1 MAIYLLVSRSGRLGG
16 FFTASIWVL
25 WFYHLYHTPFICILS
40 YTHPQ
45 FIMGVIRLPRPTAL
59 YVPNSPPSPSS
70 TSSTRTLTP
79 DMISPP
85 LSPDFTFDSETL
97 PASSLPAL
105 EYISSKLQQKMM
117 HVTLLVGRGKPY
129 PTGTPSDLMVIPI
142 SPLDAVS
149 TRILHRTVAK
159 GVAKFSLGQSW
170 TDALA
175 RAQYERLANEYLVQ
189 QSIMQNEVVFS
200 REGLTL
206 LNVDRI
212 YTFKRRLCI
221 LSSKGPHV
229 EDEYVTS
236 CVGLLHRTIQDF
248 QGRPFSKAFFHRV
261 YEQLDVRDE
270 LLMRIGA
277 VYRRCY
283 GVEGIVV
290 PETGVAELP
299 ARTLVSSKKSAAR
312 LASKRGM
319 KEVMQSVPEVTK
331 PETTAPAPTSTA
343 AATAPGTGTA
353 TATATAAPPAIKVLP
368 ANPPANK
375 PLPAK
380 PNLPARPNPT
390 RPVRKS
396 PLRGAIRS
404 PRESGPPRSRMPT
417 KRGPKTPQSASDVTP
432 ITRNEWN
439 MLVGTD
445 FRHVKPTVTKWTPSP
460 TVLAAA

>member
-1 MAIYLLVSRSGRLGG
+1 
-16 FFTASIWVL
+16 
-25 WFYHLYHTPFICILS
+25 
-40 YTHPQ
+40 
-45 FIMGVIRLPRPTAL
+45 MGVIRLPRPTAL
-59 YVPNSPPSPSS
+59 YVPNPNSPPSPSS
-70 TSSTRTLTP
+70 SASSSTRTLTP

-142 SPLDAVS
+142 SPLDPTS

-159 GVAKFSLGQSW
+159 GAAKFSLGQSW

-175 RAQYERLANEYLVQ
+175 RAQYERHANEYLIQ

-229 EDEYVTS
+229 EDEYVGS
-236 CVGLLHRTIQDF
+236 CVKLLHRTIQDF

-270 LLMRIGA
+270 LLMHIAA

-283 GVEGIVV
+283 GVEGI
-290 PETGVAELP
+290 
-299 ARTLVSSKKSAAR
+299 
-312 LASKRGM
+312 
-319 KEVMQSVPEVTK
+319 
-331 PETTAPAPTSTA
+331 
-343 AATAPGTGTA
+343 
-353 TATATAAPPAIKVLP
+353 
-368 ANPPANK
+368 

-380 PNLPARPNPT
+380 PSAAT
-390 RPVRKS
+390 RSVRKS

-445 FRHVKPTVTKWTPSP
+445 FRHAKPTVTKWTPSP
-460 TVLAAA
+460 TVMAAA